1 MPDEGLNMEP
11 ALDISAE
18 IPEAT
23 VRGFVAAFTRYKD
36 DLGNSQANAIR
47 RGTIAL
53 IKSLRAWTPATK
65 KRIPRRA
72 VQKGFVWGF
81 NKGTGK
87 NRQQRHF
94 RVNGHDYH
102 WFEVNRLTA
111 DGRETKHYL
120 GDSAAEVWR
129 ERGGIYRNKL
139 AKKSWGHFMQ
149 LLFGR
154 AEPNDNPNAKVTD
167 KMAHGYLR
175 EIVTGNQPRVDV
187 LIVNELD
194 YITKALTPEQLDDAM
209 RAATNYINGQID
221 KGIAKAGKELPT

>member
-1 MPDEGLNMEP
+1 MEP

-18 IPEAT
+18 IPKAT

-53 IKSLRAWTPATK
+53 IKSLRARTPATK

-72 VQKGFVWGF
+72 VQKGFVYGF
-81 NKGTGK
+81 NKGAGK
-87 NRQQRHF
+87 SRQQRYF
-94 RVNGHDYH
+94 RVNGHEYH

-111 DGRETKHYL
+111 DGRETKYYL

-154 AEPNDNPNAKVTD
+154 AAPNDNPNAKVTE
-167 KMAHGYLR
+167 KMAHGYIR

-194 YITKALTPEQLDDAM
+194 YITKALTPDQLDDAM

>member
-53 IKSLRAWTPATK
+53 IKSLRARTPATK

-72 VQKGFVWGF
+72 VQKGA
-81 NKGTGK
+81 NTKG
-87 NRQQRHF
+87 QRYF
-94 RVNGHDYH
+94 RVKGHEYH

-129 ERGGIYRNKL
+129 KRGGIYRNKL